1 MYFLLKGLLIS
12 KIRRRMRMMVIVD
25 YGMGNL
31 KSVQNAFAKVGYKT
45 VITDNPNLIKKAG
58 AIVLPGVGAFRDA
71 IKFLKDKKIDK
82 ELIKAVKEG
91 KPFLGIC
98 LGMQLLFTFSEES
111 GLFDGLNI
119 IPGRV
124 KRFPASVKC
133 PHLGWDKIKFTYNSN
148 HSINPIFKG
157 VLDGSY
163 FYFVHSYYCEPVNP
177 QVIYSTTDY
186 GLDFSSSIWKGN
198 LFGVQ
203 FHPEKSSKSGLKILK
218 NFGELI

>member
-1 MYFLLKGLLIS
+1 
-12 KIRRRMRMMVIVD
+12 MMVIVD

-45 VITDNPNLIKKAG
+45 VITNNPNLIKKAD

-82 ELIKAVKEG
+82 ELIKAIEEG

-98 LGMQLLFTFSEES
+98 LGMQLLFTFSKEGGFFE
-111 GLFDGLNI
+111 GLNI

-124 KRFPASVKC
+124 KRFPVSVKC
-133 PHLGWDKIKFTYNSN
+133 PHLGWNKIKFIHNDN
-148 HSINPIFKG
+148 HNMNPIFKD
-157 VLDGSY
+157 VWDESY
-163 FYFVHSYYCEPVNP
+163 FYFVHSYYSEVDNP
-177 QVIYSTTDY
+177 RIIYSTTDY
-186 GLDFSSSIWKGN
+186 GLVFSSSIWKGR

-203 FHPEKSSKSGLKILK
+203 FHPEKSSTSGLKVLK
-218 NFGELI
+218 NFGELS

>member
-1 MYFLLKGLLIS
+1 MI
-12 KIRRRMRMMVIVD
+12 VIID

-45 VITDNPNLIKKAG
+45 VITDNPNLIKKAS

-82 ELIKAVKEG
+82 ELIKAIKAG

-98 LGMQLLFTFSEES
+98 LGMQLLFTFSEEG
-111 GLFDGLNI
+111 GLFNGLNI
-119 IPGRV
+119 ISGKVR
-124 KRFPASVKC
+124 RFPDSVKY
-133 PHLGWDKIKFTYNSN
+133 PHLGWNRIKFTHNSN
-148 HSINPIFKG
+148 HNMNPVFKG

-163 FYFVHSYYCEPVNP
+163 FYFVHSYYCEVNNP
-177 QVIYSTTDY
+177 KIIYSTTDY
-186 GLDFSSSIWKGN
+186 GLVFSSSIWKGN

-203 FHPEKSSKSGLKILK
+203 FHPEKSSKQGLRILK
-218 NFGELI
+218 NFGELS

>member
-1 MYFLLKGLLIS
+1 
-12 KIRRRMRMMVIVD
+12 MMVIID

-82 ELIKAVKEG
+82 ELIKAIKEG

-98 LGMQLLFTFSEES
+98 LGMQLLFTFSKEG

-119 IPGRV
+119 ISGKVR
-124 KRFPASVKC
+124 KFPDSVKC
-133 PHLGWDKIKFTYNSN
+133 PHLGWNKIKFTSNSN
-148 HSINPIFKG
+148 NNKNPVFRDIP
-157 VLDGSY
+157 DESH
-163 FYFVHSYYCEPVNP
+163 FYFVHSYFCEPDNQKTVSS
-177 QVIYSTTDY
+177 ITDY
-186 GLDFSSSIWKGN
+186 GLGFPSSIWEGN

-203 FHPEKSSKSGLKILK
+203 FHPEKSSVLGLKILK
-218 NFGELI
+218 NFGELS